1 MFHVIEARTT
11 KSASIRSCSSEN
23 SLSWTK
29 SDNFQS
35 IKPTDPPVHNSR
47 SFCSY
52 GFVDPGNPNDCLY
65 QSVELL
71 PTDRLMGFKKQ
82 IVEQAGFGVKEVF
95 PLLLNRFPTQVG
107 RCSFEPF
114 SILLNLK
121 VAQTM

>member
-1 MFHVIEARTT
+1 ML
-11 KSASIRSCSSEN
+11 SEN

-29 SDNFQS
+29 LDNFQS
-35 IKPTDPPVHNSR
+35 IELPDLPVLNSLP
-47 SFCSY
+47 FCSY

-107 RCSFEPF
+107 RCFYLNPAEPQN
-114 SILLNLK
+114 SLRGHEGQVLSVRLCGDC
-121 VAQTM
+121 

>member
-1 MFHVIEARTT
+1 LKPAQLRAYHDFRKQLVVDEVGTFLERRPFP
-11 KSASIRSCSSEN
+11 SQ
-23 SLSWTK
+23 SLL
-29 SDNFQS
+29 F
-35 IKPTDPPVHNSR
+35 
-47 SFCSY
+47 FSY

-107 RCSFEPF
+107 RRSFEP
-114 SILLNLK
+114 LL
-121 VAQTM
+121 QFC